1 MLLVLSVLL
10 SLSSADMPLFL
21 LAGVFL
27 YCYWYQL
34 LDMLP
39 LLLMLMDYL
48 LDRTQKRIGLIGL
61 ASGGGS
67 NEHSTASSRQ
77 RWMSN
82 LYISSFSI
90 KAGMDSEKVLRS
102 VPLIS
107 KTCFSSPSLLGMI
120 QAFKLADQI
129 MGSHPQR

>member
-34 LDMLP
+34 LDMLL

-102 VPLIS
+102 VPLDLQIGA
-107 KTCFSSPSLLGMI
+107 FLHLL
-120 QAFKLADQI
+120 FLA
-129 MGSHPQR
+129 